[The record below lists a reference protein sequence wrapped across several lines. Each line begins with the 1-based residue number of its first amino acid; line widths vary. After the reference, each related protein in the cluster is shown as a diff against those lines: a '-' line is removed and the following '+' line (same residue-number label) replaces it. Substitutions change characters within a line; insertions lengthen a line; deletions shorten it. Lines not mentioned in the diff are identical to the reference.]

1 MWEALWPLL
10 RTLLFVV
17 LILCLAYLFTKY
29 VVGSGKLGGLAAGK
43 RMGNL
48 QVLAQLALGKDQRL
62 LLVKA
67 GERYFLLGATPSGIS
82 NLAEFT
88 QEEAA
93 SWIETTD
100 QPDGSQTSSFR
111 EALQTVLKQRRQR

>member
-1 MWEALWPLL
+1 MWETLWPLL

-93 SWIETTD
+93 SWTETTD

>member
-67 GERYFLLGATPSGIS
+67 GERYFLLGVTPSGIS

-93 SWIETTD
+93 SWTETTD

>member
-29 VVGSGKLGGLAAGK
+29 VVGSGKLGGLAAG
-43 RMGNL
+43 RRVGNL

-93 SWIETTD
+93 AWAETAD

>member
-93 SWIETTD
+93 SWTETTD

>member
-1 MWEALWPLL
+1 MWDALWPLL

-29 VVGSGKLGGLAAGK
+29 VVGSGRLGGRAAGK
-43 RMGNL
+43 RAGNL

-67 GERYFLLGATPSGIS
+67 GERYFLLGAAPSGIS

-93 SWIETTD
+93 AWTETAD
-100 QPDGSQTSSFR
+100 RPEDSQTSSFR